1 MARFGHALSSRT
13 FPSTYVYRGQNV
25 PAMHLGARGVMK
37 NEVVDSGRVRGVWGV
52 LERVFGLEE
61 LVHVAFVEV
70 AYELCGVKVNE
81 M

>member
-1 MARFGHALSSRT
+1 
-13 FPSTYVYRGQNV
+13 
-25 PAMHLGARGVMK
+25 MHLGARGVMK
-37 NEVVDSGRVRGVWGV
+37 NEVVDSGRVRGVWDV

-61 LVHVAFVEV
+61 LVHVAFVAV